1 MDGGANGEWGA
12 VRPRFHGAKRAM
24 APIVLKGLALSVV
37 TLGVYRFW
45 YQTDVRRFLWNNVE
59 IDGDALE
66 YTGRG
71 LELFVG
77 FLIALGVL
85 IPLYGAA
92 ALLGIAAGAF
102 GPLVQVGVSLLVVI
116 LAQYALYRARR
127 YRLTRTIWRGVRL
140 QQTGSG
146 WAYAGRSLGWLIVAV
161 VTLGLAYP
169 WMRASLERF
178 KMRNTWYGDQQGA
191 FDGTGGQL
199 FRKGVLLWL
208 FAVVVGLGSA
218 AAFLGVHYAASQE
231 DLAGGRTAAAAGFF
245 TITFYLALFVTF
257 PLLNAIEF
265 RWWANGCRLGA
276 ARAQCDLGLFAFLK
290 TYLVFFGALLL
301 LGLGVAAV
309 GGAVFASGAFA
320 DLVDFERAP
329 SPIVIVLGV
338 ALYLGAALGASALW
352 QLIGARGLW
361 RKSFE
366 SVAILGLAELTAA
379 QSATPPANAFGE
391 GVADALDF
399 GGF

>member
-1 MDGGANGEWGA
+1 MDGAPSSGWGA
-12 VRPRFHGAKRAM
+12 IRPRFHGTKRSM
-24 APIVLKGLALSVV
+24 APLVLKGLALSVV

-45 YQTDVRRFLWNNVE
+45 YQTDVRRFLWNNVD

-71 LELFVG
+71 LELFIG

-85 IPLYGAA
+85 IPLYGGA
-92 ALLGIAAGAF
+92 ALLGVAAGAF
-102 GPLVQVGVSLLVVI
+102 GPLVNVAVSLLVVV

-161 VTLGLAYP
+161 LTLGLAYP

-191 FDGTGGQL
+191 FDGAGGQL

-218 AAFLGVHYAASQE
+218 AAFLGVHYAASQQ
-231 DLAGGRTAAAAGFF
+231 DLAAGRTAAAAGFF
-245 TITFYLALFVTF
+245 TVTFYLALFVTF
-257 PLLNAIEF
+257 PVLNAIEF
-265 RWWANGCRLGA
+265 RWWANACRIGP

-290 TYLVFFGALLL
+290 TYLLFFGALLL
-301 LGLGVAAV
+301 LGLALAAA

-320 DLVDFERAP
+320 DLIDFERAP
-329 SPIVIVLGV
+329 SPIVIFLGL

-366 SVAILGLAELTAA
+366 SVAILGLADLAAA